1 MGRPG
6 GPWRRNTDCSLRHST
21 FSCLT
26 PILPSLCEPQTHKL
40 MDAWMDWDNPTQR
53 FWQGC
58 QDMGVWYKGSTL
70 TPFKIWLDG
79 TTDSTDMS
87 LSKLREM
94 VKDREDACCSP
105 WGCKESGM
113 TERLNNKIVIQTFTL
128 AFLIFPNNMPDPS
141 PHLIY
146 STSHCHDILTPKLW
160 QSPPFRVAWK
170 STEVS
175 NGVKIT
181 HESLL
186 FILLLFRRVFTHS
199 PQNNH
204 SRTSLVVQRLRIYHC
219 RGHGFNPWS
228 GKIPH
233 AAGQLSLWASTTEL
247 VLPKACAPQQ
257 EKPPQREAQAPQLEN
272 MQQQRSSEAINK

>member
-1 MGRPG
+1 M
-6 GPWRRNTDCSLRHST
+6 
-21 FSCLT
+21 
-26 PILPSLCEPQTHKL
+26 
-40 MDAWMDWDNPTQR
+40 
-53 FWQGC
+53 
-58 QDMGVWYKGSTL
+58 
-70 TPFKIWLDG
+70 DG

-94 VKDREDACCSP
+94 GKDREDACCSP

-113 TERLNNKIVIQTFTL
+113 TEWLNSKIVIQTSTL

-146 STSHCHDILTPKLW
+146 STSHCHDMLTPKLW
-160 QSPPFRVAWK
+160 QSPLFRVAWK
-170 STEVS
+170 STDVS
-175 NGVKIT
+175 KGVKIT
-181 HESLL
+181 HEGLW
-186 FILLLFRRVFTHS
+186 FILLLSRRVFTHS
-199 PQNNH
+199 PWNNH
-204 SRTSLVVQRLRIYHC
+204 SRTSLVVQRLRVYHC

-272 MQQQRSSEAINK
+272 MQQQRPNEAINK